1 MTDDDVRPGLR
12 AVLAADLRANR
23 AEPRIQALLLLFRV
37 TGRLRSSRNPLAR
50 VVGVPLA
57 ALYRSYA
64 TVVTSID
71 LPTSTRV
78 GPGLRI
84 WHGYALVVHA
94 QAVIGAGVTLR
105 HSTTIG
111 ERTPGRGAP
120 TLGDHVDVG
129 AQCAVLGPVTI
140 GQGASLGSGAVV
152 LSDCPPGGTMVGNP
166 ARLVTH

>member
-1 MTDDDVRPGLR
+1 MTTDEERPGLR

-23 AEPRIQALLLLFRV
+23 AEPRIQVLLLLFRV
-37 TGRLRSSRNPLAR
+37 AGRLRSSRNPLAR
-50 VVGVPLA
+50 VLGLPVA

-64 TVVTSID
+64 AVVTSID
-71 LPTSTRV
+71 LPTSTQV

-84 WHGYALVVHA
+84 WHGYALVIHA
-94 QAVIGAGVTLR
+94 QAVIGTGVTLR

-111 ERTPGRGAP
+111 ERAPGQGAP
-120 TLGDHVDVG
+120 KIGDHVDVG

-140 GQGASLGSGAVV
+140 GRGATLGSGAVV

-166 ARLVTH
+166 ARVLTH